1 LAFIRYFGI
10 GAMKIL
16 HFFKTYYPDEYG
28 GVQQAIRQLAEG
40 GRDYGCKAEVLALTP
55 GRPGTILVDGCPVHR
70 VKRLF
75 KAASTDFAFRA
86 LTEFKRLAAG
96 ADLVHYHFPYPLADL
111 AHFWARHRKPCL
123 ATFHSDIVAQKRL
136 LVFYRPLMNRFLG
149 SLPVI
154 VATSPNYMASSPV
167 LRSHAARVRCIPL
180 GLDEPPPL
188 APELT
193 ESWRKRL
200 PERFFL
206 FVGAFR
212 YYKGL
217 DFLLTAAQG
226 SPFPLALVGEGGDER
241 ALKARAEGLDN
252 VHFLGALPDE
262 DKEALLSLCYG
273 LAFPSCLRSEAFGLS
288 LLEAARRG
296 KPLVSCEIATGTT
309 YINIHG
315 ETGLAVPPA
324 DPAALREALMTLWE
338 NPALAARLGA
348 GARRRYEALFT
359 AEKMVRDYMD
369 LYGELLGGSN
379 FRALN
384 RR

>member
-1 LAFIRYFGI
+1 
-10 GAMKIL
+10 MKVL

-28 GVQQAIRQLAEG
+28 GIQEVIRQLAEG
-40 GRDYGCKAEVLALTP
+40 GRAYGWEAEILALTP
-55 GRPGTILVDGCPVHR
+55 GRPGSIEVGGCPVRR

-86 LTEFKRLAAG
+86 LGEFKRLAAG

-123 ATFHSDIVAQKRL
+123 VSYHSDIVAQRNLFL
-136 LVFYRPLMNRFLG
+136 LYRPLMNLFLR
-149 SLPVI
+149 SIPVI
-154 VATSPNYMASSPV
+154 VAASPGYMASSPV
-167 LRSHAARVRCIPL
+167 LRSYADRVRCIPY
-180 GLDEPPPL
+180 GLDEPPQL
-188 APELT
+188 APALV

-226 SPFPLALVGEGGDER
+226 LPCPLVLVGEGGQER
-241 ALKARAEGLDN
+241 ALKNRAAGLDN

-262 DKEALLSLCYG
+262 DKEAVLSLCYA
-273 LAFPSCLRSEAFGLS
+273 LVLPSHLRSEAFGLS

-296 KPLVSCEIATGTT
+296 KPLISCEIATGTT
-309 YINIHG
+309 YINVHF

-338 NPALAARLGA
+338 NPPLAARLGA
-348 GARRRYEALFT
+348 GARRRFEELFT
-359 AEKMVRDYMD
+359 VEKMLRDYVD
-369 LYGELLGGSN
+369 LYGELLDK
-379 FRALN
+379 AN
-384 RR
+384 RRGGG